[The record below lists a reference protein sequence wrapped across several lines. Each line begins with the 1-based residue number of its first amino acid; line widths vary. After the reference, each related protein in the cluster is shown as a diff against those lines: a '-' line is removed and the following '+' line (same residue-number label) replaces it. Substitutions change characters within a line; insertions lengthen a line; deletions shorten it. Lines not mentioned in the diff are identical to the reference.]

1 MVKECWSQQEST
13 TPADQRPNEV
23 AFLRRISGVCA
34 AHRWRL
40 CGASVAFLRR
50 IGGVLP
56 RISGVLAARRPQMFH
71 MKQAFDKKRQGPV
84 GRRSPVQCN
93 HTPNKSLKMRLLS
106 FSRPTLAACAGLVNP
121 ATLR

>member
-56 RISGVLAARRPQMFH
+56 RISGVLAAH
-71 MKQAFDKKRQGPV
+71 
-84 GRRSPVQCN
+84 
-93 HTPNKSLKMRLLS
+93 
-106 FSRPTLAACAGLVNP
+106 
-121 ATLR
+121 

>member
-13 TPADQRPNEV
+13 PPLISDRMKWRLCGASV
-23 AFLRRISGVCA
+23 AFVRRISGVCA
-34 AHRWRL
+34 AHR
-40 CGASVAFLRR
+40 
-50 IGGVLP
+50 
-56 RISGVLAARRPQMFH
+56 PQMFN
-71 MKQAFDKKRQGPV
+71 MNQAFDKKRQGPV

-106 FSRPTLAACAGLVNP
+106 FSRPILAACAGLVNP